1 MLHAKEHAD
10 TRGAAPELTVAK
22 HQLRDWI
29 ESQLP
34 PDGQLKDTAELV
46 RTLNTGLK
54 TMRSLPGIEDQDGFW
69 NAFGAI
75 RIRLHRDS
83 EFLVITTAFGILC
96 GADESAYIYRW
107 RDGRWR
113 RLWETEQNNYSVKEY
128 QPQIISS
135 ILISPFARNAP
146 ERLVLTLG
154 FESWCSSAWHPVQ
167 YRVWLMNRDQPVSKR
182 LLDRTE
188 RAYLGNAHPIL
199 GSIGRDDVLVEFAD
213 RSLDTG
219 VHTREVVRHFV
230 IDQDFVR
237 RIDPVALSP
246 RDFVDEW
253 LTQPW
258 PEIAAWSDDAS
269 VKTLQEWH
277 QKLHKDFIS
286 AEFGYP
292 TMHCRQRPDLWQVSI
307 NFADYGEPELNRYF
321 LVRWRPPYRFTM
333 FQISEHPSPDCTEND
348 PEADQPHTL
357 FPSQSAQ

>member
-46 RTLNTGLK
+46 RNLTTRLK
-54 TMRSLPGIEDQDGFW
+54 AMRPLPGIEDQDGFW
-69 NAFGAI
+69 NAFGEI
-75 RIRLHRDS
+75 GIRLHRDS
-83 EFLVITTAFGILC
+83 EFLVIATAFGILC

-113 RLWETEQNNYSVKEY
+113 RLWETEQNSDSVKEY
-128 QPQIISS
+128 RPQIISS

-154 FESWCSSAWHPVQ
+154 FESWCSSAWHPVFYRLWRIASDLDGSKLLLERSDMADIANDPPISGSVGTADALVQ
-167 YRVWLMNRDQPVSKR
+167 FYGWKIGSLRRAFVRHYRVVNG
-182 LLDRTE
+182 T
-188 RAYLGNAHPIL
+188 
-199 GSIGRDDVLVEFAD
+199 
-213 RSLDTG
+213 
-219 VHTREVVRHFV
+219 VHRV
-230 IDQDFVR
+230 
-237 RIDPVALSP
+237 DPAALSP
-246 RDFVDEW
+246 SDFVDEW

-258 PEIAAWSDDAS
+258 TEIAAWSDDAS
-269 VKTLQEWH
+269 VKALQEWH
-277 QKLHKDFIS
+277 QKLHQDFIS
-286 AEFGYP
+286 GEFGYP

-333 FQISEHPSPDCTEND
+333 FQISEHPSPDCTEHD

-357 FPSQSAQ
+357 FPSQSAR